1 MRVDL
6 HVHSLFSD
14 GSQHPMEI
22 VQAAMKREVSI
33 LSICDH
39 YTIDAYD
46 ALLSA
51 CKSNNIKAVLGVE
64 LDAIW
69 EDESFHVLAYNFNR
83 ENSQII
89 EFIRLQHDKS
99 EAECENI
106 VTAMSRDY
114 PQMSLEDYRN
124 YNPPIKGGWKYIHYA
139 VEKRVAKTYEEASYF
154 YEKYSKPDP
163 RTFELSDFCEIVKSA
178 GGVPILAHPGYIYN
192 RNPDKYENV
201 LKSMLDCGIQ
211 GIECYYPSHSLDA
224 VKHSVEFCN
233 RNNLCITAGCDCHG
247 EYDKSEGFTVG
258 GMDVNPDMLSLKGI
272 I

>member
-14 GSQHPMEI
+14 GSQHPNEI
-22 VQAAMKREVSI
+22 VQVAMKREVSI

-51 CKSNNIKAVLGVE
+51 CKSSNIMAVLGVE
-64 LDAIW
+64 LDANW
-69 EDESFHVLAYNFNR
+69 GDENFHVLAYNFDRGNP
-83 ENSQII
+83 QIS
-89 EFIRLQHDKS
+89 EFIRSQHEKS
-99 EAECENI
+99 VAECENI

-114 PQMSLEDYRN
+114 PQMSLQDYRN
-124 YNPPIKGGWKYIHYA
+124 YDSPVKGGWKYIHYA

-154 YEKYSKPDP
+154 FGKYFKPDP
-163 RTFELSDFCEIVKSA
+163 RTFQLSDFCQIVKSA
-178 GGVPILAHPGYIYN
+178 GGVSILAHPGHIYN
-192 RNPDKYENV
+192 KNPDEYENV
-201 LKSMLDCGIQ
+201 LVSMLNCGIQ
-211 GIECYYPSHSLDA
+211 GIECYYPSHSKNA
-224 VKHSVEFCN
+224 VRHSVEFCK
-233 RNNLCITAGCDCHG
+233 RNNLCITAGCDSHG

-258 GMDVNPDMLSLKGI
+258 GMDISPELLNLKGI

>member
-1 MRVDL
+1 
-6 HVHSLFSD
+6 
-14 GSQHPMEI
+14 
-22 VQAAMKREVSI
+22 MKREVSI

-39 YTIDAYD
+39 STIDAYD

-51 CKSNNIKAVLGVE
+51 CKSNNMKAVLGVE
-64 LDAIW
+64 LDANW

-89 EFIRLQHDKS
+89 ELIRLQHDNS

-114 PQMSLEDYRN
+114 PQVSLDDYRN
-124 YNPPIKGGWKYIHYA
+124 YNPPRKGGWKYIHYA
-139 VEKRVAKTYEEASYF
+139 VEKRVVEKYEEASFLFGKYF
-154 YEKYSKPDP
+154 RPNP
-163 RTFELSDFCEIVKSA
+163 RTSELSDFCEIVNSA
-178 GGVPILAHPGYIYN
+178 GGVPVLAHPGYIYN

-201 LKSMLDCGIQ
+201 LESMLGCGIQ

-224 VKHSVEFCN
+224 IKHSVEFCK

-247 EYDKSEGFTVG
+247 EYDRSEGFTVG
-258 GMDVNPDMLSLKGI
+258 GMDVSPDLLSLKGVI
-272 I
+272 